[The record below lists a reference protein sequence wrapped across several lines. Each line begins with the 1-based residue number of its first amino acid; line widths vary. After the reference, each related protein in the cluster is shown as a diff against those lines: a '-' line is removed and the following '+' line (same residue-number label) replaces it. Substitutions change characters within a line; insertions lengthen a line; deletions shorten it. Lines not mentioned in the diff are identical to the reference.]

1 MANTAYY
8 LKRSRVT
15 IVFQIGLLLLIQCLV
30 SVLLPAW
37 LAVVILII
45 LLFSWWMH
53 SKRSTLHYFQAFS
66 TDEWSIQSIDQAV
79 KHMRLTRVLDHHFYI
94 VLYFQQQS
102 SCSYVIWYDQLTLV
116 EWKKLKL
123 LAKMF

>member
-8 LKRSRVT
+8 LKRSRMA

-30 SVLLPAW
+30 SVLLPVW

-45 LLFSWWMH
+45 LLFSWWMQF
-53 SKRSTLHYFQAFS
+53 KRSTLHYFQAFS
-66 TDEWSIQSIDQAV
+66 ADEWSIQSTDQAV
-79 KHMRLTRVLDHHFYI
+79 KHMRLRRVVDHHFYI
-94 VLYFQQQS
+94 VLYTQQQS